1 MKTAKIAAIGAASV
15 FAMVALLLAYPAM
28 AATQPN
34 TSLITTSATSTTPT
48 SVIPPTLALSPGQ
61 TITFS
66 STSGVWKVISDPSA
80 HVKTGTASGTATLT
94 VKASYKGG
102 YALSLTSGSISINGT
117 TYAFGTGSAVMG
129 PHQAHLVGQG
139 SLVGA
144 ASATPGSFIFAAG
157 AHASFEGQTY
167 NTLRFDVQVNGQEYG
182 VVLLVTASVSPTPVA
197 A

>member
-1 MKTAKIAAIGAASV
+1 MKTAKIAAVGAASV

-34 TSLITTSATSTTPT
+34 TSLITTGATSTTPT
-48 SVIPPTLALSPGQ
+48 SVIPPTLALVPGQ
-61 TITFS
+61 TITFT
-66 STSGVWKVISDPSA
+66 STSGVWKVISDPTAS
-80 HVKTGTASGTATLT
+80 VKTGPASGTATLT
-94 VKASYKGG
+94 VTAAYKGG

-144 ASATPGSFIFAAG
+144 ATATPGSFIFAAG
-157 AHASFEGQTY
+157 AHANFEGRTY
-167 NTLRFDVQVNGQEYG
+167 NTLRFDVQVNGEEYG
-182 VVLLVTASVSPTPVA
+182 VVLLVTASVSVTPVA